1 MLYFSGELWYNIC
14 MEKIRNTTTSNT
26 EMVSISRAEYE
37 KQQGYI
43 SELERQVQWLMEQLN
58 LARQKKFGASSEHAS
73 PEVLEQMSLLFDEP
87 EAVASVAAAEAAPAV
102 EVRPHKRRKSGS
114 VKDILPEDIEVV
126 EVSHGLSE
134 EERKCPQ
141 CGETMACIGKEVRNE
156 LKLIP
161 AKAVLYQH
169 VYYTYACENCEKK
182 DVSTPVVKT
191 PMEPALVPGG
201 FASAEAVAHVMTQ
214 KYVMGVPLYRQEQDW
229 NRRGVMLSRQTMA
242 NWLIRCANDW
252 LTPVY
257 DVLHEGLVKHDYLH
271 ADETPV
277 QVLREPGRK
286 ATADSYMWLYRT
298 GRGAEH
304 PIVLYDYQPGRGGEY
319 PKAFLKG
326 FHGYLQTDGFVSYNG
341 LEKVIR
347 VGCWAHCR
355 RLFDEAMKCSGKG
368 KRSPTAEQGV
378 AYCTQLFK
386 LEKELDKVTP
396 EERYEQRLEKEK
408 PVLDAMLAWAN
419 TRTAAPKSSLGK
431 ALTYLKNQWEYLNN
445 YLLDS
450 RLELSNNRAER
461 SIKPFVIGRKNWL
474 FANTPKGAR
483 SSAVIYSLIETAKEN
498 RLDPYRYLCWVLGQA
513 PKLSRSDPEW
523 ASRLLPENAPQECR
537 VTKQDN

>member
-1 MLYFSGELWYNIC
+1 MWYNFC
-14 MEKIRNTTTSNT
+14 MEKIQNTTTSNRS
-26 EMVSISRAEYE
+26 MVSISRAEYE
-37 KQQGYI
+37 KLHKQQSYI
-43 SELERQVQWLMEQLN
+43 SELERQNQWLMEQLN

-87 EAVASVAAAEAAPAV
+87 EAVASVAAEEAAPAV

-114 VKDILPEDIEVV
+114 VKDILPDDIEVV
-126 EVSHGLSE
+126 EVPHGLSE

-182 DVSTPVVKT
+182 DISTPVVKT

-229 NRRGVMLSRQTMA
+229 NRQGIMLSRQTMA

-252 LTPVY
+252 LAPVY
-257 DVLHEGLVKHDYLH
+257 GVLHEGLVKHDYLH

-286 ATADSYMWLYRT
+286 ASADSYMWLYRT

-326 FHGYLQTDGFVSYNG
+326 FHGYLQTDGFGSCIY
-341 LEKVIR
+341 
-347 VGCWAHCR
+347 
-355 RLFDEAMKCSGKG
+355 
-368 KRSPTAEQGV
+368 
-378 AYCTQLFK
+378 
-386 LEKELDKVTP
+386 
-396 EERYEQRLEKEK
+396 
-408 PVLDAMLAWAN
+408 
-419 TRTAAPKSSLGK
+419 
-431 ALTYLKNQWEYLNN
+431 
-445 YLLDS
+445 
-450 RLELSNNRAER
+450 R
-461 SIKPFVIGRKNWL
+461 SIRTTCTAFQSHSAGENEPPCRAPEPGLSAWNCPSAPEPSSSTCWDWKPS
-474 FANTPKGAR
+474 P
-483 SSAVIYSLIETAKEN
+483 N
-498 RLDPYRYLCWVLGQA
+498 RLDHYFQSAIQLVAHFLIRLLKQLQVVLGFLQLFPQGPDQLYCIIVHVNELFHGVA
-513 PKLSRSDPEW
+513 
-523 ASRLLPENAPQECR
+523 LLQRDHVVMFHHSTPPFAALLRP
-537 VTKQDN
+537 